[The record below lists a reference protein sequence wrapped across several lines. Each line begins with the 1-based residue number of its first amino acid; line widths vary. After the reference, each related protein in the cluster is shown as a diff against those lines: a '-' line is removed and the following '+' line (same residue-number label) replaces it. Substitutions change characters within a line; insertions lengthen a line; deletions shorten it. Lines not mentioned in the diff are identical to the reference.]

1 MKKQSTQDSEA
12 AEPLPNNRQATKLL
26 TPMVVGM
33 DTLGAVIVLAMMV
46 IVNLDVFGRWLAD
59 TPLDGT
65 LELTEMGI
73 VAVVYLQLAHAIAAG
88 RLTRSDTLL
97 GLLERRA
104 RRLNLALRAAFDLA
118 GGLVLAII
126 VYGQAPRLID
136 AWNAGYY
143 KGNIGIFTAPT
154 WPLEAILLIGA
165 TLASIQFFV
174 LALRHLKAIR
184 SAGQ

>member
-1 MKKQSTQDSEA
+1 MKKKPSQTPEA
-12 AEPLPNNRQATKLL
+12 AKPLRGTGHSTRLL
-26 TPMVVGM
+26 TPVVVGM

-73 VAVVYLQLAHAIAAG
+73 VAVVYLQLAHAVAAG

-97 GLLERRA
+97 TLLERRA

-126 VYGQAPRLID
+126 VYGQTPRLID

-174 LALRHLKAIR
+174 LALRHIRAIR